1 MCLSLGGKSDT
12 FKIVWYKEVQNS
24 NFQLGLI
31 NFFVLR
37 YLTPL
42 LAPFFCATIQYGQSK
57 DTDFQDS
64 SINYIS
70 QPEVCMLQGIFR

>member
-1 MCLSLGGKSDT
+1 MYKLNYAHCMCLSLGGKSDT
-12 FKIVWYKEVQNS
+12 FKIVWYKEVQNF

-42 LAPFFCATIQYGQSK
+42 LAPFFAPQYNM
-57 DTDFQDS
+57 DS
-64 SINYIS
+64 QKI
-70 QPEVCMLQGIFR
+70 LIFKTVQ